1 MVLNERS
8 RVVVI
13 SGGARGQGLNHA
25 RAYARAG
32 DHVVLLDAPGVPLPT
47 VPYELADGA
56 DLEAARAEV
65 DALGPGQ
72 VLAYSVDVR
81 DAEAVKSAVDDAAA
95 RLGGVDVAV
104 ANAGV
109 FSFAPNTWELEP
121 ETWRECSDV
130 ILFGSYAVA
139 RACIPHMLGRTGAN
153 LVFVGSVSAHKGI
166 ASTAHYVA
174 AKHGVFGLTKT
185 LAIELAPHGLRS
197 NMVSPTATRTHMAT
211 NPAMGRCVEYQESNG
226 SDMSNLLD
234 VDLLD
239 PQDITEAVVWVSS
252 QRARYVTGEVIKV
265 DAGFTVR

>member
-25 RAYARAG
+25 MAYAQAG
-32 DHVVLLDAPGVPLPT
+32 DHVVLLDAPGVPLST
-47 VPYELADGA
+47 VPYELADKE
-56 DLEAARAEV
+56 DLEVARAEI
-65 DALGPGQ
+65 DALGSGT
-72 VLAYSVDVR
+72 VLAYAVDVR
-81 DAEAVKSAVDDAAA
+81 NADAVKSAVDDAAA
-95 RLGGVDVAV
+95 KLGGIDVAI

-139 RACIPHMLGRTGAN
+139 RACIPHMLDRAGAN

-166 ASTAHYVA
+166 ASTGHYVA
-174 AKHGVFGLTKT
+174 AKHGVVGLTKT
-185 LAIELAPHGLRS
+185 LAIELAPHGLRA

-211 NPAMGRCVEYQESNG
+211 NPAMGKCVEYQESNG
-226 SDMSNLLD
+226 SDMSNLLE
-234 VDLLD
+234 VDLLE
-239 PQDITEAVVWVSS
+239 PQDVTEAVVWVSS
-252 QRARYVTGEVIKV
+252 QRARYVTGDVIKV